1 MSPSRIATWTGRLFV
16 MSNHI
21 TFVMYH
27 YVRELSLSKYPQIKA
42 LNTSEFVHQVDYLS
56 LNYQFLN
63 LEDVRNAIKG
73 EKSFENGIV
82 LTFDDGYSD
91 HYENVFPFLSKLGI
105 QGWFFPPVEA
115 VVKNEILDVNKIH
128 FILASLPETADLVQ
142 ILLRAVRE
150 LEKDH
155 SVESDLRRYWQNFN
169 VVDDYDRKEVTFFK
183 HVLQNYLEDS
193 LRAEIVNHL
202 FSMFVDEDASDFSS
216 KLYLDVE
223 KLTEMKNSG
232 MVIGGHGAKH
242 VWLGKVPNLEQEK
255 EITATREFLQNI
267 NGNENYVMCYPYG
280 SYNEHTLKVCEKQGF
295 DLGLT
300 TNDGTFDAK
309 TDHSLEIKR
318 KDTNCFPKA
327 KSF

>member
-1 MSPSRIATWTGRLFV
+1 MI
-16 MSNHI
+16 NNNI

-27 YVRELSLSKYPQIKA
+27 YIRELIESKYPRINA
-42 LNTSEFVHQVDYLS
+42 LNTSEFVHQIDFLS
-56 LNYQFLN
+56 KNYNFLT
-63 LEDVRNAIKG
+63 LEDIRCAIKG
-73 EKSFENGIV
+73 EKNFKNGIV
-82 LTFDDGYSD
+82 LTFDDGYVD
-91 HYENVFPFLSKLGI
+91 HYENVFPILSKLGI

-115 VVKNEILDVNKIH
+115 VLRNEVLDVNKIH
-128 FILASLPETADLVQ
+128 FVLASIPESMNLVE
-142 ILLRAVRE
+142 LLLQTIRNFQTEQLIEQQV
-150 LEKDH
+150 KDF
-155 SVESDLRRYWQNFN
+155 WANFN
-169 VVDDYDRKEVTFFK
+169 LKDAYDPKEITFFK
-183 HVLQNYLEDS
+183 HVLQNFLETS
-193 LRAEIVNHL
+193 LRNDIVDHL
-202 FSMFVDEDASDFSS
+202 FSRFVDEDASVFSS
-216 KLYLDVE
+216 KLYMDVE

-318 KDTNCFPKA
+318 KDTNCFPKV